1 MSEKIIEVNMAKQS
15 NSDLTA
21 YAIYVTRFRSI
32 PDIRDGLKSVIRRI
46 LWCIAHDFKGQGFVK
61 TSALT
66 GEVIKRYNPHGDTS
80 VLMAIRNMINDFS
93 TKYPT
98 MDGSGSW
105 GHKANPT
112 PSAARYTEC
121 KISQFGLDIFI
132 QDIFDDKRSTDW
144 QNNYDNKCKEPCYL
158 PAKIPTLLIL
168 GQLGIAVGIKCAI
181 PSHNLG
187 EVIDTTIKLIRD
199 PNAPFCLIPDEC
211 MPCEIMETDFQKI
224 NDTGMGTYISQ
235 GIVDIGEYKNHP
247 ALYVRSLPDFTFFDS
262 IKDKILELIDKG
274 KMPYISDM
282 ISRSKVDIKT
292 GKTTFEEIIV
302 LKKGTDPRFVR
313 EELYTNTAIR
323 QTRQV
328 KLLVINNNRLQ
339 ALNYREYLLEFIK
352 FRRMTIVRKFNA
364 KLQTYKTI
372 VHERQLY
379 LKLMTSGEIDKI
391 IDMIKKQ
398 DTRDDTILVEYLIN
412 KLKVT
417 PLQARF
423 LLNTDIRRLSKGY
436 LKKYQEELKVY
447 NEEINKIM
455 TLLTDPKNIDNYI
468 INEMLEIKRK
478 YNDKRLCRII
488 SKSEANG
495 IAPGTFKLIFTK
507 KNFVK
512 KVGENDTIGS
522 ISNDE
527 VNFIITAD
535 NTENI
540 FVFSAM
546 GKIYKIPVHK
556 IPISDK
562 RSNGVSIAIINK
574 YCTSDICCVARETTL
589 QKLASSKAFNNFM
602 YVISRNGFLKKMDI
616 DDVLTASTSGIVY
629 SKLDQ
634 GDHVQSIL
642 FGPTRMELMIYLN
655 NKILRIP
662 AKEAPYLKRF
672 TKGNRVGT
680 GRVHIDG
687 MGFLTKD
694 DDIAVILTK
703 NGFVNIMRIEFIQ
716 PTTRFKA
723 GTKVTTLGKD
733 DEILSVFICKHTE
746 KLVIQE
752 GKNTLEFPLQ
762 TLLENKNMT
771 SVSRGVQVCKNPTRA
786 TIIS

>member
-1 MSEKIIEVNMAKQS
+1 MSEKIIEVNMAEQS

-46 LWCIAHDFKGQGFVK
+46 LWCVAHDFKGQGFIK

-80 VLMAIRNMINDFS
+80 VLMAVRNMINYFS

-98 MDGSGSW
+98 MEGSGSW

-132 QDIFDDKRSTDW
+132 QDIFDDRRSTDW

-187 EVIDTTIKLIRD
+187 EVIDTTIKLIHD

-224 NDTGMGTYISQ
+224 NDTGMGTYVSQ
-235 GIVDIGEYKNHP
+235 GIVDIGEYRNHP

-262 IKDKILELIDKG
+262 IKEKILDLVDKG
-274 KMPYISDM
+274 KMPYIFDM
-282 ISRSKVDIKT
+282 ISKSKVDLKT
-292 GKTTFEEIIV
+292 EKTTFEEIIV
-302 LKKGTDPRFVR
+302 LKKGTDPKYVR
-313 EELYTNTAIR
+313 EELYANTGIR

-328 KLLVINNNRLQ
+328 KLLVINHNRLQ
-339 ALNYREYLLEFIK
+339 AINYREYLLEFIK

-364 KLQTYKTI
+364 KLQSYKTI
-372 VHERQLY
+372 VHERELY

-391 IDMIKKQ
+391 ISMIKKQ
-398 DTRDDTILVEYLIN
+398 DTRDDSVLVQYLID

-417 PLQARF
+417 PLQAKF
-423 LLNTDIRRLSKGY
+423 LLNTDIRKLSKGY

-455 TLLTDPKNIDNYI
+455 NLLTDPKNIDNYI

-495 IAPGTFKLIFTK
+495 IAPGIFKLIFTK

-512 KVGENDTIGS
+512 KVGENESIGS
-522 ISNDE
+522 LTNDE
-527 VNFIITAD
+527 VNFIVTAD

-562 RSNGVSIAIINK
+562 RSNGISIAIINK
-574 YCTSDICCVARETTL
+574 YCTSDICCVARESTL
-589 QKLASSKAFNNFM
+589 KKLSESRFRNFM
-602 YVISRNGFLKKMDI
+602 FIITKNGFLKKMDI
-616 DDVLTASTSGIVY
+616 DDVLSASTSGIVY

-634 GDHVQSIL
+634 GDIVKSIL
-642 FGPTRMELMIYLN
+642 FGPDKMDLMIYMG
-655 NKILRIP
+655 NKVLRLSP
-662 AKEAPYLKRF
+662 NDAPYLKRF
-672 TKGNRVGT
+672 TKGNRASTAASIV
-680 GRVHIDG
+680 DG
-687 MGFLTKD
+687 MNFLRKEDDVLITVTK
-694 DDIAVILTK
+694 K
-703 NGFVNIMRIEFIQ
+703 GFVNKLNMSIVPRSQ
-716 PTTRFKA
+716 RGRA
-723 GTKVTTLGKD
+723 GLKIVKLDKD
-733 DEILSVFICKHTE
+733 DTILSIFPCKNTE
-746 KLVIQE
+746 QLVIQD
-752 GKNTLEFPLQ
+752 GKNNITIPINNIPIKSSICKGTQL
-762 TLLENKNMT
+762 
-771 SVSRGVQVCKNPTRA
+771 CKNPIRVSV
-786 TIIS
+786 ID

>member
-1 MSEKIIEVNMAKQS
+1 MSEKIIEVNMAEQS

-46 LWCIAHDFKGQGFVK
+46 LWCVAHDFKGQGFIK

-80 VLMAIRNMINDFS
+80 VLMAVRNMINYFS

-98 MDGSGSW
+98 MEGSGSW

-132 QDIFDDKRSTDW
+132 QDIFDDRRSTDW

-187 EVIDTTIKLIRD
+187 EVIDTTIKLIHD

-224 NDTGMGTYISQ
+224 NDTGMGTYVSQ
-235 GIVDIGEYKNHP
+235 GIVDIGEYRNHP

-262 IKDKILELIDKG
+262 IKEKILDLVDKG
-274 KMPYISDM
+274 KMPYIFDM
-282 ISRSKVDIKT
+282 ISKSKVDLKT
-292 GKTTFEEIIV
+292 EKTTFEEIIV
-302 LKKGTDPRFVR
+302 LKKGTDPKYVR
-313 EELYTNTAIR
+313 EELYANTGIR

-328 KLLVINNNRLQ
+328 KLLVINHNRLQ
-339 ALNYREYLLEFIK
+339 AINYREYLLEFIK

-364 KLQTYKTI
+364 KLQSYKTI
-372 VHERQLY
+372 VHERELY

-391 IDMIKKQ
+391 ISMIKKQ
-398 DTRDDTILVEYLIN
+398 DTRDDSVLVQYLID

-417 PLQARF
+417 PLQAKF
-423 LLNTDIRRLSKGY
+423 LLNTDIRKLSKGY

-455 TLLTDPKNIDNYI
+455 NLLTDPKNIDNYI

-495 IAPGTFKLIFTK
+495 IAPGIFKLIFTK

-512 KVGENDTIGS
+512 KVGENESIGS
-522 ISNDE
+522 LTNDE
-527 VNFIITAD
+527 VNFIVTAD

-562 RSNGVSIAIINK
+562 RSNGISIAIINK
-574 YCTSDICCVARETTL
+574 YCTSDICCVARESTL
-589 QKLASSKAFNNFM
+589 KKLSESRFRNFM
-602 YVISRNGFLKKMDI
+602 FIITKNGFLKKMDI
-616 DDVLTASTSGIVY
+616 DDVLSASTSGIVY

-634 GDHVQSIL
+634 GDIVKSIL
-642 FGPTRMELMIYLN
+642 FGPDKMDLMIYVG
-655 NKILRIP
+655 NKVLRLSP
-662 AKEAPYLKRF
+662 NDAPYLKRF
-672 TKGNRVGT
+672 TKGNRASTATSIV
-680 GRVHIDG
+680 DG
-687 MGFLTKD
+687 MNFLRKEDDVLITVTK
-694 DDIAVILTK
+694 K
-703 NGFVNIMRIEFIQ
+703 GFVNKLNMSIIPRSQ
-716 PTTRFKA
+716 RGRA
-723 GTKVTTLGKD
+723 GLKIVKLDKD
-733 DEILSVFICKHTE
+733 DTILSIFPCKNTE
-746 KLVIQE
+746 QLVIQD
-752 GKNTLEFPLQ
+752 GKNNITVPINNIPVKSSICKGTQL
-762 TLLENKNMT
+762 
-771 SVSRGVQVCKNPTRA
+771 CKNPIRVSV
-786 TIIS
+786 ID

>member
-1 MSEKIIEVNMAKQS
+1 MSEKIIDVNMATQS

-46 LWCIAHDFKGQGFVK
+46 LWCVANDFKGQGFVK

-66 GEVIKRYNPHGDTS
+66 GEVIKRYNPHGDSS

-98 MDGSGSW
+98 MEGNGSW

-112 PSAARYTEC
+112 PSAARYTSC
-121 KISQFGLDIFI
+121 KISQFGFEVFI
-132 QDIFDDKRSTDW
+132 KDIFDDRRSTDW
-144 QNNYDNKCKEPCYL
+144 QSNYDNKCQEPCYL

-187 EVIDTTIKLIRD
+187 EVIDTTIKLIKD
-199 PNAPFCLIPDEC
+199 PNAPFCLVPDEC

-235 GIVDIGEYKNHP
+235 GIVEIGEYRNHP
-247 ALYVRSLPDFTFFDS
+247 ALFVKSLPDFTFFDS
-262 IKDKILELIDKG
+262 IKEKILDLIDKG

-282 ISRSKVDIKT
+282 VSRSKVDKRT
-292 GKTTFEEIIV
+292 GETTFEEVII
-302 LKKGTDPRFVR
+302 LKKGTDPKFVK
-313 EELYTNTAIR
+313 EELYTNTGIR

-328 KLLVINNNRLQ
+328 KLLVINNGRLQ
-339 ALNYREYLLEFIK
+339 ALNYRQYLLEFIR

-398 DTRDDTILVEYLIN
+398 DTRDDKVLVNYLID
-412 KLKVT
+412 KLRVT
-417 PLQARF
+417 PPQAKF
-423 LLNTDIRRLSKGY
+423 LLGTDIRRLSKGY
-436 LKKYQEELKVY
+436 LKKYQEELKIY

-455 TLLTDPKNIDNYI
+455 SLLTDPKNIDNYI
-468 INEMLEIKRK
+468 INEMLEIKNK

-495 IAPGTFKLIFTK
+495 IAPGMFKLIVTK
-507 KNFVK
+507 KNFIK
-512 KVGENDTIGS
+512 KVGELESIGS
-522 ISNDE
+522 LTNDE
-527 VNFIITAD
+527 INFILPVD
-535 NTENI
+535 NTENVLI
-540 FVFSAM
+540 FSEM
-546 GKIYKIPVHK
+546 GKVFKIPVHK

-562 RSNGVSIAIINK
+562 RSNGVDVRIINK
-574 YCTSDICCVARETTL
+574 YCTSNICCIARESTL
-589 QKLASSKAFNNFM
+589 KKLSESRFRNFM
-602 YVISRNGFLKKMDI
+602 FVISRNGFLKKMDI
-616 DDVLTASTSGIVY
+616 DDILTAQNSGIIF
-629 SKLDQ
+629 SKLDP
-634 GDHVQSIL
+634 GDTIKTIL
-642 FGPTRMELMIYLN
+642 FGPDKMDLMIYMG
-655 NKILRIP
+655 NKVLRISP
-662 AKEAPYLKRF
+662 TEAPYLKRS
-672 TKGNRVGT
+672 TKGNRASTNTNLV
-680 GRVHIDG
+680 DG
-687 MGFLTKD
+687 MTFLRKD
-694 DDIAVILTK
+694 DSVLITVTK
-703 NGFVNIMRIEFIQ
+703 KGYVNKMTMDLVPKLNRGRAGVKI
-716 PTTRFKA
+716 TR
-723 GTKVTTLGKD
+723 LEKD
-733 DEILSVFICKHTE
+733 DNIISVFPCKETE

-752 GKNTLEFPLQ
+752 GKNVITIPIHEIPFKSSIYKGTQ
-762 TLLENKNMT
+762 M
-771 SVSRGVQVCKNPTRA
+771 CKNPTRVSV
-786 TIIS
+786 ID

>member
-1 MSEKIIEVNMAKQS
+1 MSEKIIEVNMAEQS

-46 LWCIAHDFKGQGFVK
+46 LWCVAHDFKGQGFIK

-80 VLMAIRNMINDFS
+80 VLMAVRNMINYFS

-98 MDGSGSW
+98 MEGSGSW

-132 QDIFDDKRSTDW
+132 QDIFDDRRSTDW

-187 EVIDTTIKLIRD
+187 EVIDTTIKLIHD

-224 NDTGMGTYISQ
+224 NDTGMGTYVSQ
-235 GIVDIGEYKNHP
+235 GIVDIGEYRNHP

-262 IKDKILELIDKG
+262 IKEKILDLVDKG
-274 KMPYISDM
+274 KMPYIFDM
-282 ISRSKVDIKT
+282 ISKSKVDLKT
-292 GKTTFEEIIV
+292 EKTTFEEIIV
-302 LKKGTDPRFVR
+302 LKKGTDPKYVR
-313 EELYTNTAIR
+313 EELYTNTGIR

-328 KLLVINNNRLQ
+328 KLLVINHNRLQ
-339 ALNYREYLLEFIK
+339 AINYREYLLEFIK

-364 KLQTYKTI
+364 KLQSYKTI
-372 VHERQLY
+372 VHERELY

-391 IDMIKKQ
+391 ISMIKKQ
-398 DTRDDTILVEYLIN
+398 DTRDDSVLVQYLID

-417 PLQARF
+417 PLQAKF
-423 LLNTDIRRLSKGY
+423 LLNTDIRKLSKGY

-455 TLLTDPKNIDNYI
+455 NLLTDPKNIDNYI

-495 IAPGTFKLIFTK
+495 IAPGIFKLIFTK

-512 KVGENDTIGS
+512 KVGENESIGS
-522 ISNDE
+522 LTNDE
-527 VNFIITAD
+527 VNFIVTAD

-562 RSNGVSIAIINK
+562 RSNGISIAIINK
-574 YCTSDICCVARETTL
+574 YCTSDICCVARESTL
-589 QKLASSKAFNNFM
+589 KKLSESRFRNFM
-602 YVISRNGFLKKMDI
+602 FIITKNGFLKKMDI
-616 DDVLTASTSGIVY
+616 DDVLSASTSGIVY

-634 GDHVQSIL
+634 GDIVKSIL
-642 FGPTRMELMIYLN
+642 FGPDKMDLMIYVG
-655 NKILRIP
+655 NKVLRLSP
-662 AKEAPYLKRF
+662 NDAPYLKRF
-672 TKGNRVGT
+672 TKGNRASTATSIV
-680 GRVHIDG
+680 DG
-687 MGFLTKD
+687 MNFLRKEDDVLITVTK
-694 DDIAVILTK
+694 K
-703 NGFVNIMRIEFIQ
+703 GFVNKLNMSIIPRSQ
-716 PTTRFKA
+716 RGRA
-723 GTKVTTLGKD
+723 GLKIVKLDKD
-733 DEILSVFICKHTE
+733 DTILSIFPCKNTE
-746 KLVIQE
+746 QLVIQD
-752 GKNTLEFPLQ
+752 GKNNITIPINNIPVKSSICKGTQL
-762 TLLENKNMT
+762 
-771 SVSRGVQVCKNPTRA
+771 CKNPIRVSV
-786 TIIS
+786 ID

>member
-1 MSEKIIEVNMAKQS
+1 MSEKIIDVNMAEQS

-98 MDGSGSW
+98 MAGSGSW

-132 QDIFDDKRSTDW
+132 QDIFDDKRATDW

-158 PAKIPTLLIL
+158 PAKIPTLLVL

-187 EVIDTTIKLIRD
+187 EVIDTTIKLIHD

-224 NDTGMGTYISQ
+224 NDTGMGTYVSQ

-274 KMPYISDM
+274 KMPYIFDM

-313 EELYTNTAIR
+313 EELYSNTAIR

-328 KLLVINNNRLQ
+328 KLLVINHNRLQ
-339 ALNYREYLLEFIK
+339 ALNYRQYLLEFIR

-398 DTRDDTILVEYLIN
+398 DTRDDAVLVDYLTN

-423 LLNTDIRRLSKGY
+423 LLNTDIRKLSKGY
-436 LKKYQEELKVY
+436 LKKYQEELKMY
-447 NEEINKIM
+447 NDEINKIM
-455 TLLTDPKNIDNYI
+455 TLLTDPRNIDNYI
-468 INEMLEIKRK
+468 INEMLEIKKK

-495 IAPGTFKLIFTK
+495 IAPGVFKLIFTK

-512 KVGENDTIGS
+512 KVGENESIGS
-522 ISNDE
+522 ITNDE
-527 VNFIITAD
+527 VNFIIQAD

-540 FVFSAM
+540 FIFSAM

-556 IPISDK
+556 IPLSDR
-562 RSNGVSIAIINK
+562 RSNGVSLAIINK
-574 YCTSDICCVARETTL
+574 YCTSDVCCVARESTL
-589 QKLASSKAFNNFM
+589 KKLSESRFRNFM
-602 YVISRNGFLKKMDI
+602 FIITKNGFLKKMDI
-616 DDVLTASTSGIVY
+616 DDVLAASTSGIVF

-634 GDHVQSIL
+634 GDIVKSIL
-642 FGPTRMELMIYLN
+642 FGPDKMDLMIYIG
-655 NKILRIP
+655 NKVLRLSP
-662 AKEAPYLKRF
+662 NDAPYLKRF
-672 TKGNRVGT
+672 TKGNRAST
-680 GRVHIDG
+680 ATALIDG
-687 MGFLTKD
+687 MSFLRKEDDVLIVITKKGFINKT
-694 DDIAVILTK
+694 
-703 NGFVNIMRIEFIQ
+703 NVNIVPRSQ
-716 PTTRFKA
+716 RGRA
-723 GTKVTTLGKD
+723 GTKVVKVNKG
-733 DEILSVFICKHTE
+733 DEILNIFPCKNTE
-746 KLVIQE
+746 RLVIQE
-752 GKNTLEFPLQ
+752 GKNTITIPISEIPI
-762 TLLENKNMT
+762 K
-771 SVSRGVQVCKNPTRA
+771 SSICPGVQMCKNPIRVSVTD
-786 TIIS
+786 

>member
-1 MSEKIIEVNMAKQS
+1 MSEKIIDVNMAEQS

-46 LWCIAHDFKGQGFVK
+46 LWCVAHDFKGQGFIK

-80 VLMAIRNMINDFS
+80 VLMAVRNMINYFS

-98 MDGSGSW
+98 MEGSGSW

-132 QDIFDDKRSTDW
+132 QDIFDDRRSTDW

-187 EVIDTTIKLIRD
+187 EVIDTTIKLIHD

-224 NDTGMGTYISQ
+224 NDTGMGTYVSQ
-235 GIVDIGEYKNHP
+235 GIVDIGEYRNHP

-262 IKDKILELIDKG
+262 IKEKILDLVDKG
-274 KMPYISDM
+274 KMPYIFDM
-282 ISRSKVDIKT
+282 ISKSKVDLKT
-292 GKTTFEEIIV
+292 EKTTFEEIIV
-302 LKKGTDPRFVR
+302 LKKGTDPKYVR
-313 EELYTNTAIR
+313 EELYANTGIR

-328 KLLVINNNRLQ
+328 KLLVINHNRLQ
-339 ALNYREYLLEFIK
+339 AINYREYLLEFIK

-364 KLQTYKTI
+364 KLQSYKTI
-372 VHERQLY
+372 VHERELY

-391 IDMIKKQ
+391 ISMIKKQ
-398 DTRDDTILVEYLIN
+398 DTRDDSVLVQYLID

-417 PLQARF
+417 PLQAKF
-423 LLNTDIRRLSKGY
+423 LLNTDIRKLSKGY

-455 TLLTDPKNIDNYI
+455 NLLTDPKNIDNYI

-495 IAPGTFKLIFTK
+495 IAPGIFKLIFTK

-512 KVGENDTIGS
+512 KVGENESIGS
-522 ISNDE
+522 LTNDE
-527 VNFIITAD
+527 VNFIVTAD

-562 RSNGVSIAIINK
+562 RSNGISIAIINK
-574 YCTSDICCVARETTL
+574 YCTSDICCVARESTL
-589 QKLASSKAFNNFM
+589 KKLSESRFRNFM
-602 YVISRNGFLKKMDI
+602 FIITKNGFLKKMDI
-616 DDVLTASTSGIVY
+616 DDVLSASTSGIVY

-634 GDHVQSIL
+634 GDIVKSIL
-642 FGPTRMELMIYLN
+642 FGPDKMDLMIYMG
-655 NKILRIP
+655 NKVLRLSP
-662 AKEAPYLKRF
+662 NDAPYLKRF
-672 TKGNRVGT
+672 TKGNRASTATSIV
-680 GRVHIDG
+680 DG
-687 MGFLTKD
+687 MNFLRKEDDVLITVTK
-694 DDIAVILTK
+694 K
-703 NGFVNIMRIEFIQ
+703 GFVNKLNMSIVPRSQ
-716 PTTRFKA
+716 RGRA
-723 GTKVTTLGKD
+723 GLKIVKLDKD
-733 DEILSVFICKHTE
+733 DTILSIFPCKNTE
-746 KLVIQE
+746 QLVIQD
-752 GKNTLEFPLQ
+752 GKNNITVPINNIPVKSSICKGTQL
-762 TLLENKNMT
+762 
-771 SVSRGVQVCKNPTRA
+771 CKNPIRVSV
-786 TIIS
+786 ID

>member
-1 MSEKIIEVNMAKQS
+1 MSEKIIEVNMAEQS

-32 PDIRDGLKSVIRRI
+32 PDIRDGLKSVLRRI
-46 LWCIAHDFKGQGFVK
+46 LWCVAHDFKGQGFIK

-80 VLMAIRNMINDFS
+80 VLMAVRNMINYFS

-98 MDGSGSW
+98 MEGSGSW

-132 QDIFDDKRSTDW
+132 QDIFDDRRSTDW

-187 EVIDTTIKLIRD
+187 EVIDTTIKLIHD

-224 NDTGMGTYISQ
+224 NDTGMGTYVSQ
-235 GIVDIGEYKNHP
+235 GIVDIGEYRNHP

-262 IKDKILELIDKG
+262 IKEKILDLVDKG
-274 KMPYISDM
+274 KMPYIFDM
-282 ISRSKVDIKT
+282 ISKSKVDLKT
-292 GKTTFEEIIV
+292 EKTTFEEIIV
-302 LKKGTDPRFVR
+302 LKKGTDPKYVR
-313 EELYTNTAIR
+313 EELYTNTGIR

-328 KLLVINNNRLQ
+328 KLLVINHNRLQ
-339 ALNYREYLLEFIK
+339 AINYREYLLEFIK

-364 KLQTYKTI
+364 KLQSYKTI
-372 VHERQLY
+372 VHERELY

-391 IDMIKKQ
+391 ISMIKKQ
-398 DTRDDTILVEYLIN
+398 DTRDDSVLVQYLID

-417 PLQARF
+417 PLQAKF
-423 LLNTDIRRLSKGY
+423 LLNTDIRKLSKGY

-455 TLLTDPKNIDNYI
+455 NLLTDPKNIDNYI

-495 IAPGTFKLIFTK
+495 IAPGIFKLIFTK

-512 KVGENDTIGS
+512 KVGENESIGS
-522 ISNDE
+522 LTNDE
-527 VNFIITAD
+527 VNFIVTAD

-562 RSNGVSIAIINK
+562 RSNGISIAIINK
-574 YCTSDICCVARETTL
+574 YCTSDICCVARESTL
-589 QKLASSKAFNNFM
+589 KKLSESRFRNFM
-602 YVISRNGFLKKMDI
+602 FIITKNGFLKKMDI
-616 DDVLTASTSGIVY
+616 DDVLSASTSGIVY

-634 GDHVQSIL
+634 GDIVKSIL
-642 FGPTRMELMIYLN
+642 FGPDKMDLMIYVG
-655 NKILRIP
+655 NKVLRLSP
-662 AKEAPYLKRF
+662 NDAPYLKRF
-672 TKGNRVGT
+672 TKGNRASTATSIV
-680 GRVHIDG
+680 DG
-687 MGFLTKD
+687 MNFLRKEDDVLITVTK
-694 DDIAVILTK
+694 K
-703 NGFVNIMRIEFIQ
+703 GFVNKLNMSIIPRSQ
-716 PTTRFKA
+716 RGRA
-723 GTKVTTLGKD
+723 GLKIVKLDKD
-733 DEILSVFICKHTE
+733 DTILSIFPCKNTE
-746 KLVIQE
+746 QLVIQD
-752 GKNTLEFPLQ
+752 GKNNITIPINNIPVKSSICKGTQL
-762 TLLENKNMT
+762 
-771 SVSRGVQVCKNPTRA
+771 CKNPIRVSV
-786 TIIS
+786 ID